1 MESAVFV
8 VLCLHPDDPNR
19 DVVYLTLGD
28 GKVVIN
34 TAHSLR
40 NSCPEHLSFIR
51 FFRNYDLRCI
61 FSNITY
67 DVRTCTCTVAPRDP
81 TDFDPL
87 SGNIDEVIAIVK
99 DMLRKAGTL
108 TEPM

>member
-40 NSCPEHLSFIR
+40 NYCPEHLSFIR

-108 TEPM
+108 NEPM